1 MDLYSALL
9 SAKKDLVDESSTAV
23 SKLGLE
29 HYGQAGPDT
38 TRQRLEDLYDLVLSA
53 IHDRDLSDVV
63 SFADGVAEER
73 FSAGFDVSEVQLAVN
88 VLETVMWRYV
98 VAQAPPEELAADIG
112 LVSTVFGCVKD
123 ELARRYV
130 SLAAQRHVTSL
141 DLSAL
146 FRGVAAY

>member
-9 SAKKDLVDESSTAV
+9 SAKKDLVDESSGAV
-23 SKLGLE
+23 QKLGLE
-29 HYGQAGPDT
+29 HYGQAGPET
-38 TRQRLEDLYDLVLSA
+38 TRQRLADMYDLVVTA
-53 IHDRDLSDVV
+53 IHDRDLSEVV

-98 VAQAPPEELAADIG
+98 VALVPPEELATAIG
-112 LVSTVFGCVKD
+112 LISTVFGCIKD

>member
-1 MDLYSALL
+1 MDLHSALL
-9 SAKKDLVDESSTAV
+9 SAKKELVDHASAAV
-23 SKLGLE
+23 DKLGLE
-29 HYGQAGPDT
+29 HYGQAGPDA
-38 TRQRLEDLYDLVLSA
+38 TRQRLEDMYDLVLSA
-53 IHDRDLSDVV
+53 IRDRDLTDVV
-63 SFADGVAEER
+63 SFADGIAEER
-73 FSAGFDVSEVQLAVN
+73 FSAGFDVAEVQLAIN
-88 VLETVMWRYV
+88 VLEATVWQHV
-98 VAQAPPEELAADIG
+98 VAQVPPEDLAGDIG

>member
-9 SAKKDLVDESSTAV
+9 SAKKDLVDESFTAV
-23 SKLGLE
+23 DRLGLE
-29 HYGQAGPDT
+29 HYSHAGPEA
-38 TRQRLEDLYDLVLSA
+38 TRQRLDDMYDLVLSA
-53 IHDRDLSDVV
+53 IHDRDLSEVV
-63 SFADGVAEER
+63 AFADGVAEER

-88 VLETVMWRYV
+88 VLETVIWRHV
-98 VAQAPPEELAADIG
+98 VALVPPDHLAADIG

>member
-9 SAKKDLVDESSTAV
+9 SAKNDLVGDAFTDV
-23 SKLGLE
+23 QKLGLE
-29 HYGQAGPDT
+29 HYGHAGPEA
-38 TRQRLEDLYDLVLSA
+38 TRQRLADLYDLVLTA
-53 IHDRDLSDVV
+53 IHDRDLSAVV

-88 VLETVMWRYV
+88 VLETVVWRYV
-98 VAQAPPEELAADIG
+98 VAQVPPDELAAGIG